1 MANRRL
7 TFLLRL
13 GSSIALWVVIGL
25 ALAWKVPIF
34 YLALI
39 CGLALVAQWE
49 FFQMLRSAGI
59 QTFSVTATFLSAVF
73 LIGSFLYY
81 RSHTIHTGFD
91 SVVVLLL
98 VVALLIRQI
107 FTPTGQLASC
117 QATVFTLFGI
127 LYIPWTFHF
136 LSKIIFLTPPSAN
149 GDPTGPFYALFAII
163 VTKCSDMGAYAFG
176 SFFGQHRLAP
186 QISPKKT
193 WEGLLGAIVSAGMVA
208 LVAHILFSAWL
219 PLFHRTN
226 VLFLGSSLGGVA
238 IVGDLAESVIK
249 RSIQAKDSG
258 CLLPGI
264 GGALDL
270 VDSLLFT
277 GPFLFFY
284 LHWIMHSL

>member
-1 MANRRL
+1 
-7 TFLLRL
+7 
-13 GSSIALWVVIGL
+13 
-25 ALAWKVPIF
+25 
-34 YLALI
+34 
-39 CGLALVAQWE
+39 
-49 FFQMLRSAGI
+49 
-59 QTFSVTATFLSAVF
+59 
-73 LIGSFLYY
+73 
-81 RSHTIHTGFD
+81 
-91 SVVVLLL
+91 
-98 VVALLIRQI
+98 
-107 FTPTGQLASC
+107 
-117 QATVFTLFGI
+117 
-127 LYIPWTFHF
+127 
-136 LSKIIFLTPPSAN
+136 
-149 GDPTGPFYALFAII
+149 
-163 VTKCSDMGAYAFG
+163 MGAYAFG

-284 LHWIMHSL
+284 LHWTMHSL